1 MLYRATYL
9 PIEKDKGHNTYIDA
23 GIQYVLNFLLIFIYI
38 DSNRFLLRTCLS
50 YCCTEVNDIQGTLQN
65 IKDNHNYGNIIVKVQ
80 CISKANI
87 KQNIISRKQNKL
99 QNRSNFAK
107 PSKFSKVFIPPTWNQ
122 YVITVGNDIQD
133 SYIMRLQIYCR
144 RRSVAQLYLCVSNW
158 SVSVSFVNS
167 TMLWE
172 LCCSIMHEID

>member
-87 KQNIISRKQNKL
+87 K
-99 QNRSNFAK
+99 
-107 PSKFSKVFIPPTWNQ
+107 
-122 YVITVGNDIQD
+122 
-133 SYIMRLQIYCR
+133 
-144 RRSVAQLYLCVSNW
+144 
-158 SVSVSFVNS
+158 
-167 TMLWE
+167 
-172 LCCSIMHEID
+172 